1 MPVIYLVRHGQTD
14 AFGDKDPGITALGER
29 QAEAAGAELI
39 RRGARRPLLVS
50 GALRRQIESARVI
63 SSGTAIPLATAAEP
77 RFNEFDHQAILAAH
91 SQMETLEGRDNR
103 VVQAALDEAL
113 TAWISGPGTEWQCF
127 VDGAARA
134 LDDVLRRTSEGRDAV
149 IVTSGGIIA
158 ALCMRA
164 LSATPS
170 SFVALNRMA
179 VNASIT
185 VLVAGSSGI
194 HLLSYNDHAHL
205 RGEADLLTYR

>member
-1 MPVIYLVRHGQTD
+1 MPAVYLVRHGQTD
-14 AFGDKDPGITALGER
+14 ANGDKDPGITALGIR
-29 QAEAAGAELI
+29 QAEAAAAELV
-39 RRGARRPLLVS
+39 RRGVRRPLMLS
-50 GALRRQIESARVI
+50 GALRRQVETARAI
-63 SSGTAIPLATAAEP
+63 SSVAGIELSPKAEP
-77 RFNEFDHQAILAAH
+77 RFNEFDHEAILAAH

-103 VVQAALDEAL
+103 LLQAALDQAL
-113 TAWISGPGTEWQCF
+113 TAWISAQGREWEAF
-127 VDGAARA
+127 VNGASQA
-134 LDDVLRRTSEGRDAV
+134 LDDLLRMTTAGQDAV
-149 IVTSGGIIA
+149 VVTSGGVIA

-164 LSATPS
+164 LSATPG

-205 RGEADLLTYR
+205 RGGEELLTYR